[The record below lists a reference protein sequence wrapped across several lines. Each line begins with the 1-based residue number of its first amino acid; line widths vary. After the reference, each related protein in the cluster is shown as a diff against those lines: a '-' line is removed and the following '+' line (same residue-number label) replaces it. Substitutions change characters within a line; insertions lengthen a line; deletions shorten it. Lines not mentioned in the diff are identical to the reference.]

1 MLDRVLRALFDSILG
16 KLFYLIK
23 KFFILSVNKVKD
35 FFTKRL
41 HLSRKK
47 LSDKAKEKMLS
58 DNDKDRMKGNEYNED
73 FYNDFTD

>member
-16 KLFYLIK
+16 KLFTLIK
-23 KFFILSVNKVKD
+23 KFFGYSVSKVKD
-35 FFTKRL
+35 FFSKRL
-41 HLSRKK
+41 YKSRKK

-58 DNDKDRMKGNEYNED
+58 DNDKDRMKGNELNED